1 MACPCGSKLEYSDCC
16 QPLHEG
22 KDYAKTA
29 EQLMRSR
36 YSAFAKKQEQY
47 ILDTWYPSMRNDE
60 LNLKKDPTWWT
71 GLEIVDTAG
80 GLEADSKGEVEFI
93 ASYTV
98 RKKEFKLHERSS
110 FVQEDGHW
118 LYVDG
123 QLSP

>member
-16 QPLHEG
+16 QSLHQG
-22 KDYAKTA
+22 LGQAQTA

-47 ILDTWYPSMRNDE
+47 ILDTWHHTMRNDE
-60 LNLKKDPTWWT
+60 INLKKDPTWWT
-71 GLEIVDTAG
+71 GLEIVDTAD
-80 GLEADSKGEVEFI
+80 GLEADSTGEVEFI

-110 FVQEDGHW
+110 FVKEDGRW
-118 LYVDG
+118 FYVDG
-123 QLSP
+123 VIKS